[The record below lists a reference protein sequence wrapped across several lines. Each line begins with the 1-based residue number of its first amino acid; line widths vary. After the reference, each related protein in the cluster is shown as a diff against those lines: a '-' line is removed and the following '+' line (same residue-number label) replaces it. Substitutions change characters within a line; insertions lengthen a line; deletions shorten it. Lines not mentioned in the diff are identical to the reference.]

1 MAIGPIAGTSN
12 TTGSE
17 WMAIGVNAG
26 RQNITGSNWTAVG
39 FEAGRNGTAYSR
51 SIFLGYRAGRDE
63 TASDRLYIEPT
74 ESARPLIFGRFDTDD
89 LTIFAT
95 DAGTN
100 DVDHILTLDRSS
112 TGTAA
117 SGFGA
122 RLRWQLESSFTDSRD
137 AAAIDALWATA
148 TDASRSADLVLSAYY
163 TTTAREG
170 LRVRGGSAGP
180 QVGLY
185 GATPVSQAAAIASP
199 AGGIVVDTEAR
210 AAIDL
215 IRAALSGI
223 GITA

>member
-1 MAIGPIAGTSN
+1 MALGPSAGLS
-12 TTGSE
+12 
-17 WMAIGVNAG
+17 
-26 RQNITGSNWTAVG
+26 NITGSNWTAVG
-39 FEAGRNGTAYSR
+39 FEAGRNGTAYDR

-63 TASDRLYIEPT
+63 TNSDRLYIEPS

-100 DVDHILTLDRSS
+100 NVDTILTLDRAS

-117 SGFGA
+117 AGFGVRTLYA
-122 RLRWQLESSFTDSRD
+122 LESATTDSQS
-137 AAAIDALWATA
+137 AAAIDALWNV
-148 TDASRSADLVLSAYY
+148 ASHPTRSGDLVLSAFY

-170 LRVRGGSAGP
+170 LRIRGGAAGP

-185 GATPVSQAAAIASP
+185 GVAPVSQAAAIAAP
-199 AGGIVVDTEAR
+199 VGGIVVDVEAR
-210 AAIDL
+210 TAIDL

-223 GITA
+223 GITL